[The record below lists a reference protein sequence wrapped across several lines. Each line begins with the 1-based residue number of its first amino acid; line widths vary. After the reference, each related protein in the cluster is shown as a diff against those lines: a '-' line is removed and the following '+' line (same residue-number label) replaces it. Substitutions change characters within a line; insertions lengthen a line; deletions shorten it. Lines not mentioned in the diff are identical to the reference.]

1 MTTLFD
7 DLVPRPD
14 RPAIDWRTI
23 EEAFE
28 WFRRLDG
35 CPQDPVFHAEGDV
48 QIHTRMVCE
57 ALVEDPGWRRLA
69 PPERASVFW
78 AALMHDI
85 AKPACTRVDAGG
97 RVKSPGHS
105 RRGQIAARRILW
117 HMEVPFRQ
125 REQICHLI
133 THHQIP
139 FYLLERDKP
148 ERRVHAISLQTR
160 CDLLAILATADAAG
174 RICPDAGRLMDNIA
188 LFQELARQEQCLA
201 GPKQFASPHS
211 RFLYFRK
218 PERAA
223 DYEAYDDWPGR
234 ATLLSGLPAS
244 GKDEWIVENA
254 GDADVV
260 SLDDLRHELDIDP
273 AGPQGVVVAAAR
285 ERARAALR
293 SGRPLVWNATNVS
306 RDMRKP
312 LIDLFAAYRA
322 KVTIVYLETS
332 EAVASRRNSERANP
346 VPAKAIARMLDRW
359 EPPDLTECHDLVVHT
374 S

>member
-1 MTTLFD
+1 MTLFD
-7 DLVPRPD
+7 DLVPSPD
-14 RPAIDWRTI
+14 RPAIDWRAI

-28 WFRRLDG
+28 WFRSLDG

-57 ALVEDPGWRRLA
+57 ALLQDPRWGRLG
-69 PPERASVFW
+69 PQERASVFW
-78 AALMHDI
+78 AALLHDI

-97 RVKSPGHS
+97 RITAPGHA

-117 HMEVPFRQ
+117 HMEVPFSQ
-125 REQICHLI
+125 RESICHLI

-139 FYLLERDKP
+139 FYLIERDKP
-148 ERRVHAISLQTR
+148 ERRAHAISLQTR

-188 LFQELARQEQCLA
+188 LFYELARQEQCLA
-201 GPKQFASPHS
+201 QPKRFASPHS

-260 SLDDLRHELDIDP
+260 SLDDLREELDVDP

-293 SGRPLVWNATNVS
+293 SGRPLVWNATNIS

-332 EAVASRRNSERANP
+332 EAVASRRNSERASP

-359 EPPDLTECHDLVVHT
+359 EPPDLTECHDLVVRAV
-374 S
+374 